1 MKNWDIKKLIGE
13 LEMMALSAEPGMVIT
28 EEMSISCS
36 MTLQRAVSELKS
48 KDNDRDIAY
57 STNPQ

>member
-1 MKNWDIKKLIGE
+1 
-13 LEMMALSAEPGMVIT
+13 MMALSAEPGMVIT

-48 KDNDRDIAY
+48 KYNDRDIAY